1 MKSLNHLDKNQEGR
15 LVCHKS
21 LKLLG
26 IARILV
32 DTLTRRRHKGS
43 FYLIAGI
50 SIISLRTLT
59 SPHKQQFN
67 TPHEIY
73 LTPIQMAK
81 VWKSDKS
88 YRRLACLN
96 ADGVERGVR
105 PLHVHARSRSK
116 TPSVKYL
123 IPPAAAQCVPVGTAL
138 SLSVAAVVVSYSLIS
153 RCTLSVKE
161 IILIQLERTS
171 QSSYRVTKKG
181 DFLPS

>member
-26 IARILV
+26 IARILM

-50 SIISLRTLT
+50 SIISLRTLA

-67 TPHEIY
+67 TPREIY

-96 ADGVERGVR
+96 PDGVERGVR

-123 IPPAAAQCVPVGTAL
+123 IPPVAAQCVPVGTAL

-161 IILIQLERTS
+161 IISIQLERTS

>member
-1 MKSLNHLDKNQEGR
+1 M
-15 LVCHKS
+15 CHKS

-26 IARILV
+26 IARILM

-67 TPHEIY
+67 TPREIY

-96 ADGVERGVR
+96 PDGVERGVR

-116 TPSVKYL
+116 PPSVKYL

-161 IILIQLERTS
+161 IISIQLERTS

>member
-26 IARILV
+26 KARILM

-59 SPHKQQFN
+59 SPHKRQFN
-67 TPHEIY
+67 TPREIY

-88 YRRLACLN
+88 YRILACLN
-96 ADGVERGVR
+96 PDGVERGVR
-105 PLHVHARSRSK
+105 PLHVHARSR
-116 TPSVKYL
+116 SVKYL

-153 RCTLSVKE
+153 RCTLSVKD